1 LAGTGVIC
9 VKKGAAVPAALKIP
23 FFTGKAILVNY
34 FASAP
39 GKAKLSYLEPFAG
52 EKDTFLTCLK

>member
-1 LAGTGVIC
+1 MTVKTPPELAGTGVFC
-9 VKKGAAVPAALKIP
+9 VKSGAACAAALKIP

-39 GKAKLSYLEPFAG
+39 GQVKLSY
-52 EKDTFLTCLK
+52 

>member
-1 LAGTGVIC
+1 LAGTGVFY
-9 VKKGAAVPAALKIP
+9 VKKDAAIPAALKIP

-34 FASAP
+34 FASAS
-39 GKAKLSYLEPFAG
+39 GKAKLSYFEPFVG